1 MTYISFFP
9 FMLFSPS
16 HLPLT
21 LFFAF
26 KHAVGQLLLVN
37 CHCQALEILNLDT
50 VSDAVP
56 TFLIS
61 THPTLDTYKST
72 HSPNLKLGLGVPQNI
87 LKTGSLK

>member
-16 HLPLT
+16 HLPFTFL
-21 LFFAF
+21 LSNM
-26 KHAVGQLLLVN
+26 QLDSYYN

-72 HSPNLKLGLGVPQNI
+72 HSPNHKLGLGVPQNI
-87 LKTGSLK
+87 LSTGSLK